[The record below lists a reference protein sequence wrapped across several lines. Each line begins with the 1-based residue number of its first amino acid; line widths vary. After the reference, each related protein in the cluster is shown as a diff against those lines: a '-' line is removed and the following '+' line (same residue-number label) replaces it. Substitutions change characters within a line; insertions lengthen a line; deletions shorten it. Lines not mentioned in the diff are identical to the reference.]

1 MAPRLTDIETD
12 GWQLDDGEVLH
23 QQHPDTFWIPPRDV
37 RDALQPAQVVKLVFR
52 IVTLG
57 EDDALEENVERM
69 WVIVDG
75 REGDLYRGVLDNDP
89 ECTDELKS
97 GSEVWFQARHV
108 IAVYEAI
115 DEDAFEDDAAWAD

>member
-1 MAPRLTDIETD
+1 MAPRLTDIESD

-37 RDALQPAQVVKLVFR
+37 RDALRPSQVVKLVFR
-52 IVTLG
+52 IVTLD

-75 REGDLYRGVLDNDP
+75 RDGDLYRGVLDNDP
-89 ECTDELKS
+89 ECTNGLKA
-97 GSEVWFQARHV
+97 GAEVWFEGRHV
-108 IAVYEAI
+108 IAVYEPT
-115 DEDAFEDDAAWAD
+115 DDDALDDDAPWEE